1 MERPFSTSK
10 VSVEYFDP
18 HDVFKL
24 LAPGLVPR
32 LPLRHLHWQSHAGP
46 LRSIDTLH
54 IELIPS
60 DDKSAVTSSLSPLR
74 QSESA
79 TSTASRDDGFQTQQL
94 GVGGIEAKLSSEAG
108 DQSASRNNVPVRR
121 HQIPGLRRTPYLKVL
136 LVRCDD
142 NDSYKGHVRQEIREW
157 IKVNTPSSSS
167 KKNTAENHDAFEWLI
182 IHVVIPNTV
191 AATQPRTTGKSDVT
205 EKATAASRWR
215 PGSST
220 LLEKLKSDFASSGKA
235 AADRIAQIR
244 IGVNDVPYDSLPRV
258 VPAVPSGY
266 TESEQETENAWTDLV
281 SKFRGLILSSFD
293 MRVTQYEEDIKEKDA
308 QRTLPGWNFCTFFIL
323 KEGLARGFESV
334 GLVEDAL
341 VGYDE
346 LSVGLDMIVQD
357 EASGASESSTNALLN
372 YTEELKQIALKAKT
386 AITDPEYS
394 DGEEVVDLQS
404 SQSSAIQ
411 PKESYDDIPISSTK
425 KPYRDMIVANNVSV
439 FDFRCYVFA
448 RQIALLLRLGNAW
461 STREELLTK
470 LKEQQEGLS
479 HGVAPRAPPPK
490 QKENE
495 HEDLSMLAEIC
506 RRTIEFIPAV
516 SQVIRRDLFAALSD
530 TAESDEDDAATTVQ
544 ESPVVTEV
552 VDNLVASF
560 AFSIAQQILAQ
571 TSTKALPIPPSTLAP
586 ADGHEP
592 KAAIPEPKTMM
603 HPARNSS
610 LRVGT
615 GGAGAGRPLPS
626 PNVFPSGRRSSTASD
641 QGVSSTFLKV
651 GLEELAARRAELY
664 ILSRNILE
672 ECGKKRGWSDGWA
685 SVPVVSES
693 TMVDMVDI
701 DLGSD
706 DKPDTEKETSGPREA
721 IISISGI
728 NSKLLSTA
736 LDNSE
741 DFYRLYEI
749 LTDKA
754 LRHYTVASH
763 THSVQSSM
771 ADIAVLKYH
780 LGDYSSAASY
790 FWRTTPFFGESGW
803 SLLELSMLVMY
814 SRCLKQLKRK
824 DEYVKVVLKLLSKAA
839 AAEKDRQR
847 HRLTLRIGKQNDVDY
862 PDSSAIK
869 GFLDDLLAEAKT
881 LPNEMQMP
889 LASFFS
895 SIEVDGPPEYHEGRD
910 SISINLN
917 LTSLFVDD
925 FKIEKARVRIVGTA
939 TRSHRDIWFELSE
952 PTTIRPGKNKLK
964 LNSNSAIPGS
974 YEIDKVDLTASNLYL
989 HHERETGQP
998 LNKAKDVIKSPYVTI
1013 YHRADTLDVR
1023 LCASKHIQLDRNN
1036 TVDMELDSGWN
1047 DLTGAEVRVKA
1058 ATGGLR
1064 LVTSEAKCLGSSV
1077 DFSKKPE
1084 GGLFSFETIPRGT
1097 IVRIRFPYTVE
1108 QEILSVSIRV
1118 EVSYT
1123 TEDGKF
1129 FLSKTPAIQTALAL
1143 GVNVQDVFKHTALFS
1158 RFTVSTASSS
1168 PLRLFKSELVS
1179 SDVFDS
1185 EFGVPPSDPVMIFPR
1200 QPASLLYKIRRKT
1213 DVKINAKTKKTM
1225 YLKLHYSVLEDEIE
1239 PLIQES
1245 LTKSLQDTPL
1255 RPYARLVCST
1265 VIPHIQRDLT
1275 SHDLERAALLGSIP
1289 TAFLST
1295 INWARSFAGLGR
1307 APDGTEYAQALAS
1320 FLQTWQ
1326 AQNPKLAL
1334 TSSPPAEPRSIL
1346 IPVDIPSVTIVHTA
1360 DIRLHPLPSY
1370 SPSSPDHPNPNP
1382 NPSAEMTAVC
1392 TNQLLPATLH
1402 LRWTR
1407 IWDTASGPGPG
1418 PRFADLEFSYEL
1430 TAPQDNWL
1438 LGGRRKGHFV
1448 IPGDG
1453 GGDDNLSSTAET
1465 EAEIPVLLIPLRE
1478 GRLPYPGVEIR
1489 EVVPPTTA
1497 TTGDGT
1503 AAAAS
1508 SITAAG
1514 GGGSAG
1520 ASTGSGNAVAQA
1532 PGQAQGQGQGLV
1544 HCETDFRNL
1553 GETVRVV
1560 ADRER
1565 VTLSLDASG
1574 AGGGPLVLEVERRTL
1589 EGRVVV

>member
-1 MERPFSTSK
+1 MEQPFSTSK
-10 VSVEYFDP
+10 VTVEYFDP
-18 HDVFKL
+18 HHVFKL

-32 LPLRHLHWQSHAGP
+32 LPLRNLHWQSHSGP

-60 DDKSAVTSSLSPLR
+60 GHKSSLPSTLSSPPSIQ

-79 TSTASRDDGFQTQQL
+79 SSRDDGFQTQQI
-94 GVGGIEAKLSSEAG
+94 GTGGIAAALSDETV
-108 DQSASRNNVPVRR
+108 DQPTNHNSAPVRR

-157 IKVNTPSSSS
+157 LKANTPLSSS

-191 AATQPRTTGKSDVT
+191 AATQPRTTGKSDVA
-205 EKATAASRWR
+205 EKTSAASRWR

-220 LLEKLKSDFASSGKA
+220 LLEKLRSDFASSGKG

-281 SKFRGLILSSFD
+281 SKFRSLILSSFD
-293 MRVTQYEEDIKEKDA
+293 LRVTQYEEDIKEKDA

-357 EASGASESSTNALLN
+357 EASGGSESSTNALLS
-372 YTEELKQIALKAKT
+372 YTEELKQIALRAKA
-386 AITDPEYS
+386 AITETEYS
-394 DGEEVVDLQS
+394 DGDEVVDLQS
-404 SQSSAIQ
+404 SQGGSTQ
-411 PKESYDDIPISSTK
+411 HKDSYDDIPISSTK
-425 KPYRDMIVANNVSV
+425 KRYRDMIVANNVSV
-439 FDFRCYVFA
+439 FDFRCYIFA

-461 STREELLTK
+461 STREELLAK
-470 LKEQQEGLS
+470 LKEQQEGVL

-490 QKENE
+490 QKANE
-495 HEDLSMLAEIC
+495 HEDLTMLAEIC
-506 RRTIEFIPAV
+506 RRTLEFIPTV
-516 SQVIRRDLFAALSD
+516 SQVMRKDIFSALSEIARAD
-530 TAESDEDDAATTVQ
+530 GDGAVAAVQ
-544 ESPVVTEV
+544 TDPAVAEV
-552 VDNLVASF
+552 VDNLADSF

-571 TSTKALPIPPSTLAP
+571 TSTKALPIPESTLAP

-592 KAAIPEPKTMM
+592 KASIPEPKTIM

-610 LRVGT
+610 LRVST
-615 GGAGAGRPLPS
+615 GGAGVGRPPQS
-626 PNVFPSGRRSSTASD
+626 PNVFPSGRRSSIASE
-641 QGVSSTFLKV
+641 QGAASTFLKA

-664 ILSRNILE
+664 VLSRNILE

-693 TMVDMVDI
+693 TMVDMVDV
-701 DLGSD
+701 DLGNDEKPAAEEESSD
-706 DKPDTEKETSGPREA
+706 PREA
-721 IISISGI
+721 VISISGI
-728 NSKLLSTA
+728 DSRLLKTA
-736 LDNSE
+736 LDNGD

-763 THSVQSSM
+763 THSVQASM

-839 AAEKDRQR
+839 VAEKDRQQR
-847 HRLTLRIGKQNDVDY
+847 RSMLRIGKRIDVDY
-862 PDSSAIK
+862 PDSDAIK

-881 LPNEMQMP
+881 LSNEMQMP
-889 LASFFS
+889 LSSFFS
-895 SIEVDGPPEYHEGRD
+895 SIEVDGPPDYQEGRD

-917 LTSLFVDD
+917 MTSLFVDD
-925 FKIEKARVRIVGTA
+925 FRIDKARVRIVGTVA
-939 TRSHRDIWFELSE
+939 RSHRDIWFELKE

-989 HHERETGQP
+989 HHEREIGQP
-998 LNKAKDVIKSPYVTI
+998 LNKATDFIKSPYIAI
-1013 YHRADTLDVR
+1013 YPRANTLDVR
-1023 LCASKHIQLDRNN
+1023 LHASKHIQLDRNN
-1036 TVDMELDSGWN
+1036 TVDIELDSGWN

-1064 LVTSEAKCLGSSV
+1064 LLTSEAKCVGSSV
-1077 DFSKKPE
+1077 DFSKPPE
-1084 GGLFSFETIPRGT
+1084 GGLFSFDSIPQDT

-1108 QEILSVSIRV
+1108 QEIPSVSIRV

-1129 FLSKTPAIQTALAL
+1129 FLSKTPTIQTALAL
-1143 GVNVQDVFKHTALFS
+1143 GVNVQDVFKHKTLFS

-1168 PLRLFKSELVS
+1168 PLRLFNSELLS
-1179 SDVFDS
+1179 SDVFES
-1185 EFGVPPSDPVMIFPR
+1185 EFGVPPSNPVMIFPK
-1200 QPASLLYKIRRKT
+1200 QPASLLYKIVRKT
-1213 DVKINAKTKKTM
+1213 DVKINAKTQKTM

-1239 PLIQES
+1239 PLITES
-1245 LTKSLQDTPL
+1245 LTKSLQGHPL
-1255 RPYARLVCST
+1255 HPYSRLLCLA
-1265 VIPHIQRDLT
+1265 VIPHVQRDLT

-1289 TAFLST
+1289 TAFVSSV
-1295 INWARSFAGLGR
+1295 NWVRSFAGLGR

-1320 FLQTWQ
+1320 FLRNWQ
-1326 AQNPKLAL
+1326 AENPKLAL
-1334 TSSPPAEPRSIL
+1334 PSRPPAEPRSIL

-1360 DIRLHPLPSY
+1360 DIRLHPVPPHA
-1370 SPSSPDHPNPNP
+1370 SPAPDQG
-1382 NPSAEMTAVC
+1382 ADTTTVC

-1407 IWDTASGPGPG
+1407 IWDTATPPQ
-1418 PRFADLEFSYEL
+1418 AHTDLEFSYEL
-1430 TAPQDNWL
+1430 TAPQDSWL

-1448 IPGDG
+1448 IPRP
-1453 GGDDNLSSTAET
+1453 DDPGTTTTNNTTTDRVVLSSSTPET

-1478 GRLPYPGVEIR
+1478 GRIPYPGVEIR
-1489 EVVPPTTA
+1489 EVVSSA
-1497 TTGDGT
+1497 TTT
-1503 AAAAS
+1503 AAAAADG
-1508 SITAAG
+1508 TASGGVVAG
-1514 GGGSAG
+1514 
-1520 ASTGSGNAVAQA
+1520 
-1532 PGQAQGQGQGLV
+1532 PV
-1544 HCETDFRNL
+1544 HCETDFRNV

-1574 AGGGPLVLEVERRTL
+1574 PGGGPLVLEVERRAL